1 MPNLGPV
8 ELIILLIIILAVVT
22 MIAAAAGRR
31 NRSRAPSAGPPR
43 IPGDLQERA
52 RLLMEQKKVIS
63 AVKLIREETGL
74 DLKDAK
80 FVADAIAAG
89 RAVPIDTAGPADS
102 STLADRARALKISG
116 REEQAIFLVR
126 GETGMNHPEAF
137 AFVQSLQPETDAL

>member
-1 MPNLGPV
+1 MPNFAPI
-8 ELIILLIIILAVVT
+8 ELIILLIIILAVAT
-22 MIAAAAGRR
+22 MIAAASRR
-31 NRSRAPSAGPPR
+31 NRSRAPPAGPPR

-52 RLLMEQKKVIS
+52 RLLVEQKKVVS

-137 AFVQSLQPETDAL
+137 AFVQSLQPETDAP